1 MCGHRVAGLVDRHRV
16 AFPFDVLDVFG
27 RPKLLRGTGVP
38 DVFPFHGIAVVANGE
53 DQAFVDQ
60 VLHLGSRVVRR
71 HGGETVDVFVGE
83 DVLDFLQVAAEGLLA
98 TYLRGVSHFVDAVDA
113 TGAEQRLVEGVRH
126 IGRHHHQ
133 DPVLGRRLWLHA
145 DGAP

>member
-38 DVFPFHGIAVVANGE
+38 DVFPFHGIAIVANGE

-60 VLHLGSRVVRR
+60 VLHLGSRVIGR
-71 HGGETVDVFVGE
+71 HRGQTVDFLVGE
-83 DVLDFLQVAAEGLLA
+83 DVLHLLQVAAEGLLTA
-98 TYLRGVSHFVDAVDA
+98 DLRGVSHFVDAVDA
-113 TGAEQRLVEGVRH
+113 TGPEQRLVEGIRH

-133 DPVLGRRLWLHA
+133 DPVLRRRLWLHP
-145 DGAP
+145 DGTP